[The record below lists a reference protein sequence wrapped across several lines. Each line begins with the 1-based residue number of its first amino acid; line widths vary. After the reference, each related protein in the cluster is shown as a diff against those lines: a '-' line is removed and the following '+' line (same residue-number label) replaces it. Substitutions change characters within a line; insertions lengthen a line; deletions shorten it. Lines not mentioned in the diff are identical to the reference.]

1 MQGEK
6 RRSRRKWKKW
16 GSMDGREHARA
27 GVFVVTPFPIRW
39 AFCLHRECH
48 KNQVWQAAEERNVE
62 GQEVEKNE
70 KRHEENI
77 DKNVE
82 KS

>member
-1 MQGEK
+1 
-6 RRSRRKWKKW
+6 
-16 GSMDGREHARA
+16 MDGREHARA

-48 KNQVWQAAEERNVE
+48 KNQVWQAAGEGKGE
-62 GQEVEKNE
+62 GQGEVEKNE